1 MAWKMSLLVICE
13 ILVVFINTLT
23 ADDKYSLHNSDILL
37 EPIYMQL
44 SKKEIFFSQVFAPF
58 LKFTWIFEH
67 FEQKDDPHSLYISE
81 ITEWEKRAYIIL

>member
-44 SKKEIFFSQVFAPF
+44 SKKEIFFSQVCAPV
-58 LKFTWIFEH
+58 LKFT
-67 FEQKDDPHSLYISE
+67 
-81 ITEWEKRAYIIL
+81 

>member
-13 ILVVFINTLT
+13 IIVVLINTLT
-23 ADDKYSLHNSDILL
+23 ADDKYSLQNSDILL

-58 LKFTWIFEH
+58 LKFT
-67 FEQKDDPHSLYISE
+67 
-81 ITEWEKRAYIIL
+81 